1 MVPRNFQELSRRR
14 TARAR
19 ALAER
24 YPASREALAFCSEIA
39 AFQQQAAGAA
49 SGQDIES
56 CLRLREA
63 LIRLVREKGSQVLK
77 QAAESLDESACR
89 EALYAYVE
97 QVDTTSARSFFA
109 RVLLQPRV
117 ISQGGGN
124 QSHIDNRCPHCG
136 HPPQVGVLR
145 PEGDGAALTLVCS
158 LCLSEWPFP
167 RSQCAACGERDE
179 KQLAYYSPE
188 QMAHLQTQ
196 TCDTCQRYLHHVDLS
211 KELNA
216 VPDVDEVAA
225 LPLDVWALERGFQKL
240 HPNLVGI

>member
-1 MVPRNFQELSRRR
+1 
-14 TARAR
+14 
-19 ALAER
+19 LAER
-24 YPASREALAFCSEIA
+24 YPASREALAFCAEIA
-39 AFQQQAAGAA
+39 AFQEGVVEAGDD
-49 SGQDIES
+49 QNIES
-56 CLRLREA
+56 CLEFREP
-63 LIRLVREKGSQVLK
+63 LVLLVREKGSRVLK
-77 QAAESLDESACR
+77 QAAESLDEAACR

-117 ISQGGGN
+117 ISQGRGN
-124 QSHIDNRCPHCG
+124 ESHIDNRCPHCG

-145 PEGDGAALTLVCS
+145 PEGDGAALALVCS
-158 LCLSEWPFP
+158 LCLSEWTFP

-179 KQLAYYSPE
+179 KKLAYYSPE
-188 QMAHLQTQ
+188 QMAYLQTQ
-196 TCDTCQRYLHHVDLS
+196 VCDTCQRYLHHVDLS
-211 KELNA
+211 KEIGA

>member
-1 MVPRNFQELSRRR
+1 MV
-14 TARAR
+14 
-19 ALAER
+19 
-24 YPASREALAFCSEIA
+24 EA
-39 AFQQQAAGAA
+39 G
-49 SGQDIES
+49 GDQDIES
-56 CLRLREA
+56 SLKLREA
-63 LIRLVREKGSQVLK
+63 LIRLVQEKGSQVLK
-77 QAAESLDESACR
+77 QAAASLDEAACR

-124 QSHIDNRCPHCG
+124 QSHIDNRCPYCG

-196 TCDTCQRYLHHVDLS
+196 TCDTCRRYLHHVDLS
-211 KELNA
+211 KELTA